1 MAERHGWVSALHRAM
16 LGAMACALAL
26 VTAARAEAP
35 QRIVSLLPSL
45 TETVCALGAC
55 DRLVGVDRYS
65 NWPPRVRAL
74 PQLGGGLDPNVE
86 AIAALRPDLVLV
98 ARSARVLPRL
108 QALGL
113 RVEVL
118 EPQTHAD
125 VRGVNARVA
134 EVLGLPETRAD
145 ALWAQIQRDLAQ
157 ARRSL
162 PAAAQ
167 GQRVYFEVNDAPY
180 AAGPES
186 FIGET
191 LTGLGLRNVVPA
203 PWGAFARVSLEWVV
217 AQQPD
222 LVLVGAQGAAQLL
235 QRPGWSQLQ
244 ALRQRQVCVFPPDQA
259 DVLVRAGPRMGQGAQ
274 LIADCVRRV
283 LTP

>member
-1 MAERHGWVSALHRAM
+1 MAERLGSRLRRWARHCGWV
-16 LGAMACALAL
+16 CAWA
-26 VTAARAEAP
+26 VAATAQAQAP
-35 QRIVSLLPSL
+35 QRVVSLLPSL

-55 DRLVGVDRYS
+55 ERLVGVDRYS
-65 NWPPRVRAL
+65 NWPPRVRHL
-74 PQLGGGLDPNVE
+74 PSLGGGLDPNVE
-86 AIAALRPDLVLV
+86 AIAALQPDLVLV

-125 VRGVNARVA
+125 VQRINARVA
-134 EVLGLPETRAD
+134 EVLGLPATRAD
-145 ALWAQIQRDLAQ
+145 ALWADIQNDLAQ
-157 ARRSL
+157 ARSSL
-162 PAAAQ
+162 PAAAE
-167 GQRVYFEVNDAPY
+167 GWRVYFEVNDAPY

-191 LTGLGLRNVVPA
+191 MTQLGLRNVVPA
-203 PWGAFARVSLEWVV
+203 AWGAFARVSLEWVV

-222 LVLVGAQGAAQLL
+222 VVLVGSQGAAQLP
-235 QRPGWSQLQ
+235 QRPGWAQLQ
-244 ALRQRQVCVFPPDQA
+244 AMRQQRVCVFPPDQA
-259 DVLVRAGPRMGQGAQ
+259 DVLVRAGPRMGQGAR
-274 LIADCVRRV
+274 LIADCLQRV